1 VKVNMH
7 SRWLSAV
14 AAAVLAG
21 VAALLLLAAPSSARN
36 IGKTHTITTVKTQG
50 SVWVAATAKGMKAGR
65 LSPGDRLFETNDI
78 LRDGR
83 VKGVFIGTATVV
95 SPRTGPAGRAIGMV
109 RGIYRFADGDLYVE
123 GVVSFST
130 TAGSGAII
138 GGTGAYQGARGTL
151 RSNGSKE
158 VLQILS

>member
-1 VKVNMH
+1 MH

-36 IGKTHTITTVKTQG
+36 TGKKYTITTLKTQG
-50 SVWVAATAKGMKAGR
+50 NAWVAATAKGMKAGR

-95 SPRTGPAGRAIGMV
+95 SPRTVPAGRAIGMV

-130 TAGSGAII
+130 IAGSGAIV
-138 GGTGAYQGARGTL
+138 GGTGGVSGRAGHAQVERVEG
-151 RSNGSKE
+151 